1 MPRGLRKIKISVDG
15 SGITRFGGL
24 VLFQQFCNSIALR
37 RFLQKRVHWPEYA
50 DRKFHPAD
58 LFLTHL
64 YAKVAGLGRVE
75 SLKGLKLNGLL
86 PALLG
91 LPEPPHRDTLRTFL
105 WRFAGPDIHRLAAS
119 HDHLRSRLF
128 QMLGPAWSAVVDMD
142 TTALTVYGKQ
152 EGSSLGYNPGRQ
164 GKRCYSALLASE
176 AKTGMSLGIDLR
188 AGKEHPSTG
197 ALPMLRESLAKLPST
212 VASARTRV
220 RADAS
225 FYDRDIA
232 EFLDGERL
240 GYAITA
246 RMTAPLRNLVA
257 GAHFRL
263 FREGWAAAEF
273 KYQPTF
279 WKKPHRFI
287 AIRHFLK
294 EEDAR
299 TFLFRIK
306 DYDFRVLVTNLDM
319 DPEAVWRFYRDRA
332 TQELVIRE
340 LKSSFAA
347 AQIPARSF
355 LANAAHLEVALW
367 AYDLVLAFKKL
378 CLPERSRNWTVATLR
393 RDLWCTPG
401 QWVRTDNRNLLRLPA
416 SFRHVELLRH
426 AQREI
431 PRMKSLI

>member
-1 MPRGLRKIKISVDG
+1 MPRGLRKIEISVDG

-24 VLFQQFCNSIALR
+24 VLFQQFCNSIGLR
-37 RFLQKRVHWPEYA
+37 RFLQKRVRWPDYA

-105 WRFAGPDIHRLAAS
+105 WRFTGQDLRHLAGS
-119 HDHLRSRLF
+119 HDRLRVRLF
-128 QMLGPAWSAVVDMD
+128 EMMGPVWSAVVDID
-142 TTALTVYGKQ
+142 STALTVYGKQ

-164 GKRCYSALLASE
+164 GKSCYSALLASE
-176 AKTGMSLGIDLR
+176 GKTGMSLGIDLR

-212 VASARTRV
+212 VASTRTRV

-225 FYDRDIA
+225 FYDKDIA
-232 EFLDGERL
+232 HFLDGEGI

-246 RMTAPLRNLVA
+246 RMTAPLKSLVS
-257 GAHFRL
+257 GARFKP
-263 FREGWAAAEF
+263 FREGWEAAEL
-273 KYQPTF
+273 KYTPTF
-279 WKKPHRFI
+279 WKTPHRFI

-306 DYDFRVLVTNLDM
+306 DYDYRILVTSLDM
-319 DPEAVWRFYRDRA
+319 EPEAVWRFYRDRA

-340 LKSSFAA
+340 LKSAFAA
-347 AQIPARSF
+347 AQIPTRSI
-355 LANAAHLEVALW
+355 LANAAHLEIALW
-367 AYDLVLAFKKL
+367 AYDLVLAFKRL
-378 CLPERSRNWTVATLR
+378 CLPERYQNWTVATLR
-393 RDLWCTPG
+393 RDLWCVPG
-401 QWVRTDNRNLLRLPA
+401 QWVRKDNRNLLRIPA
-416 SFRHVELLRH
+416 SFQYTDLLRH
-426 AQREI
+426 AQRLI
-431 PRMKSLI
+431 RRQRSLI